1 MICIFISFYI
11 ATLFNWYNL
20 TNIQFSVLFT
30 QSRTNETAGT
40 SKDFSSSKSST
51 LPTPAKA
58 ANFERSTSMQTL
70 PSPTKKK
77 SLSKRSITFADLPPS
92 LKESS
97 NCNAY
102 PSHIKS
108 ASPTIGRQ
116 IRPLQ
121 DTFCISPPRVT
132 SHEKPTH
139 ARFRLPPTP
148 LTAPECSGNLDTSAS
163 FSKRQIA
170 RSVDGKFQ
178 VEVGFKS
185 ASNY

>member
-1 MICIFISFYI
+1 MYI
-11 ATLFNWYNL
+11 YFSLYTANAFNWYIIWL
-20 TNIQFSVLFT
+20 ILFSVLFT
-30 QSRTNETAGT
+30 QSRTNQTAGT

-58 ANFERSTSMQTL
+58 ASFERSTSMQTL

-102 PSHIKS
+102 PSRVKS
-108 ASPTIGRQ
+108 ASPTTGPQ

-121 DTFCISPPRVT
+121 DTFATSPPRVT
-132 SHEKPTH
+132 SHEKPAH

-148 LTAPECSGNLDTSAS
+148 LTAPECSGDLDTSAS

-178 VEVGFKS
+178 VEVGFRS
-185 ASNY
+185 MSNY